1 MEGAN
6 WTKVAKTHR
15 CIINLNTLLYTQ
27 QRNRGLKNM
36 FKSNLKRTSSLLLIG
51 TLGLLALGN
60 VSANVAGDGYMD
72 ETDMVAVSFW
82 LATAMMLA
90 STVFFMLE
98 RQNVA
103 PKWRTSMTVAALVTG
118 VAWYH
123 YTYMRKH
130 WEAFETSPL
139 VMRYIDWLITVPL
152 QVAEF
157 YLILA
162 AIGAATA
169 ALFWRLFG
177 ASLVMLVAGFLAES
191 GEMDDGLTWPLFAI
205 GVAAW
210 IYIIYEIW
218 AGEAKESV
226 SDASEGTQFAFK
238 AMALILT
245 VGWAI
250 YPLGFILGQGDG
262 GTDNLNILY
271 NIADVVNKT
280 AFGMMVW
287 YAATMDTKAAAS
299 EE

>member
-1 MEGAN
+1 M
-6 WTKVAKTHR
+6 R
-15 CIINLNTLLYTQ
+15 
-27 QRNRGLKNM
+27 NM

-72 ETDMVAVSFW
+72 ETDMVAVTFW

-152 QVAEF
+152 QVSEF

-177 ASLVMLVAGFLAES
+177 ASLIMLLTGFLAES
-191 GEMDDGLTWPLFAI
+191 GELDDGLTWPLFII
-205 GVAAW
+205 GCLAW

-218 AGEAKESV
+218 FGEAKKNVGETACALKSCEKWADKKLGGR
-226 SDASEGTQFAFK
+226 SLSFDDATEMWGSGSFTATKGRVRVCKSCYRSWKKE
-238 AMALILT
+238 
-245 VGWAI
+245 
-250 YPLGFILGQGDG
+250 
-262 GTDNLNILY
+262 
-271 NIADVVNKT
+271 NKNDD
-280 AFGMMVW
+280 M
-287 YAATMDTKAAAS
+287 Y
-299 EE
+299 

>member
-1 MEGAN
+1 MEGADR
-6 WTKVAKTHR
+6 TKVAKTHR

-27 QRNRGLKNM
+27 SRDSGLRNM
-36 FKSNLKRTSSLLLIG
+36 FKSNMKRTSSLLLIG

-60 VSANVAGDGYMD
+60 ASAATGIL
-72 ETDMVAVSFW
+72 ETDDMVGVSFW

-90 STVFFMLE
+90 STVFFILE

-123 YTYMRKH
+123 YTYMRGH
-130 WEAFETSPL
+130 WISTGESPL

-177 ASLVMLVAGFLAES
+177 ASIVMLVAGFLAES
-191 GEMDDGLTWPLFAI
+191 GEMSDGLTWPLFAV

-210 IYIIYEIW
+210 IYIIYEVW
-218 AGEAKESV
+218 AGEAKENV
-226 SDASEGTQFAFK
+226 SGASEGTQFAFK
-238 AMALILT
+238 AMAIILT

-250 YPLGFILGQGDG
+250 YPIGFIMGEGGDAS
-262 GTDNLNILY
+262 DVENLNILY

-287 YAATMDTKAAAS
+287 YAATMDTKAAGS

>member
-1 MEGAN
+1 M
-6 WTKVAKTHR
+6 K
-15 CIINLNTLLYTQ
+15 NLISK
-27 QRNRGLKNM
+27 QR
-36 FKSNLKRTSSLLLIG
+36 SLLLTALLTLLTFG
-51 TLGLLALGN
+51 T
-60 VSANVAGDGYMD
+60 VSAANSTLA
-72 ETDMVAVSFW
+72 TNDMVGVSFW
-82 LATAMMLA
+82 LASAMMLA
-90 STVFFMLE
+90 STVFFIME
-98 RQNVA
+98 RNNVA
-103 PKWRTSMTVAALVTG
+103 DKWKTSMTVAALVTG

-123 YTYMRKH
+123 YTYMRDH
-130 WEAFETSPL
+130 WANSFAAVDAETGVTGVGDSPL
-139 VMRYIDWLITVPL
+139 VLRYIDWLITVPL
-152 QVAEF
+152 QVSEF

-162 AIGAATA
+162 AIGVASA

-177 ASLVMLVAGFLAES
+177 ASIVMLVAGFLAEANES
-191 GEMDDGLTWPLFAI
+191 IDAVSDGMVWPLFAV
-205 GVAAW
+205 GMLAW

-226 SDASEGTQFAFK
+226 SGASEGTQFAFK

>member
-1 MEGAN
+1 
-6 WTKVAKTHR
+6 
-15 CIINLNTLLYTQ
+15 
-27 QRNRGLKNM
+27 M

-51 TLGLLALGN
+51 TLGLLAIGN

-130 WEAFETSPL
+130 WEQFETSPL

-152 QVAEF
+152 QVSEF

-162 AIGAATA
+162 AIGVASA

-177 ASLVMLVAGFLAES
+177 ASLVMLVAGFLSES
-191 GEMDDGLTWPLFAI
+191 DIEAVDGMEWPLFII
-205 GVAAW
+205 GVLAW
-210 IYIIYEIW
+210 AYIIYELW
-218 AGEAKESV
+218 AGDAKEKV
-226 SDASEGTQFAFK
+226 SGASEGTQFAFK
-238 AMALILT
+238 AMAIILT

-250 YPLGFILGQGDG
+250 YPIGWIMGQDAGASG
-262 GTDNLNILY
+262 MENLNILY

-280 AFGMMVW
+280 AFGLMVW
-287 YAATMDTKAAAS
+287 YAATMDTKASGS